1 MVISHLK
8 TSLVKILSLAVIL
21 VGSVLLAVLLGW
33 PLSSEA
39 LSQTVTMQM
48 SVLLL
53 LAFAMANFLF
63 VTKLLH
69 VSNLRNRVILE
80 NMGEGLVV
88 VDTAGR
94 IQVINGAAKKMLNI
108 NEKLKAGQ
116 LWEKLVSLSNP
127 DSGVETK
134 EIVTATIKNRK
145 KTFSEAWIMKGQTGS
160 PFAAAVSVSPIVS
173 AERIL
178 GAIIVFRN
186 IEKEKQIDRAKNEFI
201 SLVSHQ
207 LRTPLSA
214 INWYAEALMTGDL
227 GKLKSEQ
234 AEYLHRIS
242 DSNQRM
248 IALVN
253 SILEVSR
260 IELDT
265 FIVDARLTDVAG
277 LLDEAVTDF
286 SYQLKLKS
294 ISLIKKYSS
303 SIGVVNMD
311 PRYGRMIMENL
322 LSNAIKY
329 TPSGGEV
336 TVAALIKK
344 NQLHL
349 EVSDTGYGIPKE
361 EVSKVFTKMFR
372 GHNIIDKDTDGTGL
386 GLYIVKS
393 IVDSAGGRI
402 SFETE
407 EDKGTKFTV
416 ILPVKKG
423 TKSATGNRHL
433 ASAKL

>member
-277 LLDEAVTDF
+277 LLDEAVADF